1 MGRAPE
7 GRTGAVYLM
16 DRFSIVA
23 VKTSLVW
30 MVIGIAIGGLMLI
43 DHLIPG
49 NWRGWLLPTHGHILF
64 VGWFVQFVIGIAFW
78 LLPRKRVP
86 ELPLGYGEHKAF
98 IALACLNVG
107 LACRVIA
114 EPFFRQRHDAAWI
127 DVLLV
132 ASSVLQVVAVVI
144 FVSQMW
150 PRIYGKN
157 KLGIPPVKKT

>member
-1 MGRAPE
+1 
-7 GRTGAVYLM
+7 M
-16 DRFSIVA
+16 DRFSIIA

-30 MVIGIAIGGLMLI
+30 MILGISMGSLMLV
-43 DHLIPG
+43 DHLVPG
-49 NWRGWLLPTHGHILF
+49 NWRGWFMPTHGHILF

-98 IALACLNVG
+98 VALACLNLG
-107 LACRVIA
+107 LGFRVIA
-114 EPFFRQRHDAAWI
+114 EPFFRQGNEGAWI
-127 DVLLV
+127 DVALV
-132 ASSVLQVVAVVI
+132 ASSVLQVLGIVI
-144 FVSQMW
+144 FVTQMW

>member
-1 MGRAPE
+1 
-7 GRTGAVYLM
+7 M

-23 VKTSLVW
+23 VKTSFCW
-30 MVIGIAIGGLMLI
+30 MILGITFGALMLV

-49 NWRGWLLPTHGHILF
+49 QWRGWFQPTHGHILF

-78 LLPRKRVP
+78 LLPRKRLP

-98 IALACLNVG
+98 FALACLNIG

-114 EPFFRQRHDAAWI
+114 EPFFRMNKDYWWI
-127 DVLLV
+127 DWLLV
-132 ASSVLQVVAVVI
+132 ASSVLQVLAIVI
-144 FVSQMW
+144 LVSQMW

-157 KLGIPPVKKT
+157 KLGIPQSRT

>member
-1 MGRAPE
+1 
-7 GRTGAVYLM
+7 M

-23 VKTSLVW
+23 VKTSLIW
-30 MVIGIAIGGLMLI
+30 MITGIAMGGLMLV

-49 NWRGWLLPTHGHILF
+49 HWRSWFLPTHGHILF

-86 ELPLGYGEHKAF
+86 ALPLGYGEHKAF
-98 IALACLNVG
+98 TALAMLNVG

-114 EPFFRQRHDAAWI
+114 EPFFRQNDDGIWI
-127 DVLLV
+127 DWLLV
-132 ASSVLQVVAVVI
+132 ASSVLQFVAIVI
-144 FVSQMW
+144 FVTQMW

-157 KLGIPPVKKT
+157 KLGIPPVTKS